1 MSVSSDIHV
10 RQIMTSMSWPEPNRA
25 KWGRVQGGMTQES
38 GKATMV
44 KLPKSRA
51 LLVHAAAA
59 VHAVSLK
66 EGRQVS
72 MREAAIAGFEHI
84 IEDRRIDAA
93 IALKFFTKYDFN
105 GPRIV
110 YVAFKEPEMV
120 NLHECRKRLSALGGE
135 PLDRVDAI
143 IVALIR
149 MGRPEFGHD
158 QLMDVRNFDG

>member
-1 MSVSSDIHV
+1 
-10 RQIMTSMSWPEPNRA
+10 
-25 KWGRVQGGMTQES
+25 
-38 GKATMV
+38 MV
-44 KLPKSRA
+44 KLPQSRA
-51 LLVHAAAA
+51 LLVHAASA

-72 MREAAIAGFEHI
+72 MREAATAGFEHI
-84 IEDRRIDAA
+84 IEDRRLNVA
-93 IALKFFTKYDFN
+93 IALKFFTKYDFE

-120 NLHECRKRLSALGGE
+120 NLHECRKRLSALAGE

-149 MGRPEFGHD
+149 MGRPEFGD
-158 QLMDVRNFDG
+158 NPLMDVRNFDG